1 MKRLLLYILL
11 TTVALTSGF
20 AQLPLQF
27 SQVFK
32 SLEFVNPAY
41 SAFRGAPAG
50 KLMYRSQWAGM
61 DGAPKT
67 MGFTGYTP
75 LTNYKLGLGFT
86 GVNVTQGSMVM
97 NNLAATINIDLQVNK
112 TDYIAFGLQGGVE
125 YSYFDKNKL
134 VTYYDID
141 ATDIGGY
148 GYEGIDDF
156 TFVNPAFGVGGIY
169 YSPKFYVGLSS
180 FLMING
186 NKFLATDFYQG
197 SFLMAG
203 LTQRIFTDWYLKET
217 FLYKAMNNDNN
228 IGELGV
234 TAMYKD
240 LFWIGTSHRYMESQ
254 SVILDIKMTDLFRV
268 GMSYDIVLNEL
279 ERFTY
284 GSFEVRLEYRGISKY
299 RERNAKKRKF
309 NQF

>member
-1 MKRLLLYILL
+1 MKRILLYILISAFGL
-11 TTVALTSGF
+11 TTVS

-27 SQVFK
+27 TQVFK

-50 KLMYRSQWAGM
+50 KLMYRSQWEGM

-75 LTNYKLGLGFT
+75 LSNYKLGIGLMGI
-86 GVNVTQGSMVM
+86 NVTQGSMVL
-97 NNLAATINIDLQVNK
+97 NNLGVTLNIDLQVNK
-112 TDYIAFGLQGGVE
+112 TDYLAFGLQAGGE

-134 VTYYDID
+134 ITYYDID
-141 ATDIGGY
+141 ATDPGGF
-148 GYEGIDDF
+148 GYQGIDDY
-156 TFVNPAFGVGGIY
+156 TFLNPAFGVGGIY

-186 NKFLATDFYQG
+186 NKFVPTDFYQG

-203 LTQRIFTDWYLKET
+203 FTQRIFHNWYLKET
-217 FLYKAMNNDNN
+217 FLYKAMNRDKN

-234 TAMYKD
+234 HAMYKD
-240 LFWIGTSHRYMESQ
+240 LFWIGTSHRYLESQ
-254 SVILDIKMTDLFRV
+254 SIILDIKMTDLLRV
-268 GMSYDIVLNEL
+268 GMSYDIVMNEL
-279 ERFTY
+279 KRFTY
-284 GSFEVRLEYRGISKY
+284 GSFELRLEYRGISQY
-299 RERNAKKRKF
+299 RLRNSRKRKF
-309 NQF
+309 TQF